1 LHFFEL
7 YVIFFAEYQQSTITR
22 GTVMNNSWIEDQYGS
37 EVAQLAADYQA
48 KKFSRR
54 SFLGRLTAV
63 GFSVGAA
70 ASILAACGSSSS
82 DTAVVDTTAAPD
94 LTPKVGGTLRE
105 GYPRDVSKHDPITSN
120 WYDPAFSAIY
130 ETIVTD
136 GLEGDTVPQF
146 ASAYEV
152 SEDGLTYTF
161 EIPEGRVSHSGGA
174 MGAQQVSELLQTIK
188 DTSFIGGVSTVPM
201 EGYSFEGNKVFMKMK
216 NAWLGALNP
225 HKTGYWAMAN
235 IDTWKAAGGADATST
250 YGTESADGTG
260 PFTHAEWVPGSHTLV
275 NRWDAYPGSNTPY
288 VTNPGAAYLDAIRWS
303 VITEAGQ
310 RATMLENGELD
321 TLIGPNFS
329 DIERLKSN
337 ADMTVIQ
344 HPEWSGYH
352 LTMNRDYPEFFGD
365 KLTRQGLSH
374 ALNRQGMV
382 DAILFGNGDATYGPF
397 PKTDRQYEPKVENFN
412 QYDVEVSKA
421 KLAEAGWV
429 AGADG
434 VLERDGFRFEFEY
447 VVEDETIQKL
457 VAEAVAQQFKEVG
470 VIAKLKVVD
479 RAVAF
484 QEQSGEGRKAAPMA
498 LFFWL
503 WPVPLDIL
511 VIFGSSETIPVPN
524 FSHAVEPTIDAAIA
538 EWRLAGTPEAGVI
551 ASSKFQTEWA
561 DTLPYLPL
569 MNQYATFVHQ
579 NYVKNWAPFVWNLYP
594 LYNDVWLDK

>member
-1 LHFFEL
+1 
-7 YVIFFAEYQQSTITR
+7 
-22 GTVMNNSWIEDQYGS
+22 
-37 EVAQLAADYQA
+37 
-48 KKFSRR
+48 
-54 SFLGRLTAV
+54 
-63 GFSVGAA
+63 
-70 ASILAACGSSSS
+70 
-82 DTAVVDTTAAPD
+82 
-94 LTPKVGGTLRE
+94 
-105 GYPRDVSKHDPITSN
+105 
-120 WYDPAFSAIY
+120 
-130 ETIVTD
+130 
-136 GLEGDTVPQF
+136 
-146 ASAYEV
+146 
-152 SEDGLTYTF
+152 
-161 EIPEGRVSHSGGA
+161 
-174 MGAQQVSELLQTIK
+174 
-188 DTSFIGGVSTVPM
+188 M
-201 EGYSFEGNKVFMKMK
+201 EGYSVEGNKVVMKMK

-225 HKTGYWAMAN
+225 HKTGYWALAN

-260 PFTHAEWVPGSHTLV
+260 PFTHEEWVPGSHTLV
-275 NRWDAYPGSNTPY
+275 KRWDAYPGSSTPY
-288 VTNPGAAYLDAIRWS
+288 VTNPGTAYLDAIRWS

-382 DAILFGNGDATYGPF
+382 DAILFGNGDVTYGPF

-412 QYDVEVSKA
+412 QYDVELSKS

-447 VVEDETIQKL
+447 VVEDETTQKL
-457 VAEAVAQQFKEVG
+457 VAEAVSQQFKEVG
-470 VIAKLKVVD
+470 VIAKLRVVD

-484 QEQSGEGRKAAPMA
+484 QEQSGEGREAAPMA

-569 MNQYATFVHQ
+569 MNQYATFVHH

>member
-1 LHFFEL
+1 
-7 YVIFFAEYQQSTITR
+7 
-22 GTVMNNSWIEDQYGS
+22 MNNSWIEDQYGS

-82 DTAVVDTTAAPD
+82 DTAAVDTTAAPD

-105 GYPRDVSKHDPITSN
+105 GYPRDVAKHDPITTN

-136 GLEGDTVPQF
+136 GLEGDTVAQF
-146 ASAYEV
+146 ATGYEV

-161 EIPEGRVSHSGGA
+161 DIPEGRVSHSGGA
-174 MGAQQVSELLQTIK
+174 MGAQQVAELLQIIK

-201 EGYSFEGNKVFMKMK
+201 EGYTVEGNKVVMKMK

-225 HKTGYWAMAN
+225 HKTGYWALAN
-235 IDTWKAAGGADATST
+235 IDTWKAAGGADAKST
-250 YGTESADGTG
+250 YGTETADGTG
-260 PFTHAEWVPGSHTLV
+260 PFTHEEWVPGSHTLV
-275 NRWDAYPGSNTPY
+275 KRWDAYPGSSTPY
-288 VTNPGAAYLDAIRWS
+288 VTNPGTAYLDAIRWS

-382 DAILFGNGDATYGPF
+382 DAILFGNGDVTYGPF
-397 PKTDRQYEPKVENFN
+397 PKTDRQYEPKVENYN
-412 QYDVEVSKA
+412 QYDVELSKS

-447 VVEDETIQKL
+447 VVEDETTQKL
-457 VAEAVAQQFKEVG
+457 VAEAVSQQFKEVG
-470 VIAKLKVVD
+470 VIAKLRVVD

-484 QEQSGEGRKAAPMA
+484 QEQSGEGREAAPMA

-551 ASSKFQTEWA
+551 ASSKFQIEWA